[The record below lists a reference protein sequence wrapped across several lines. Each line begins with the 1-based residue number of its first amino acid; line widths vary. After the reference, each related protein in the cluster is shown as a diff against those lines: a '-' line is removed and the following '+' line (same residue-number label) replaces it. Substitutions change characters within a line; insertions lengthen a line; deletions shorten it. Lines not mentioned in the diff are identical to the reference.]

1 MFLTDLLSRLFYY
14 DMVVCEQ
21 KLHIIY
27 FFLEIVTS
35 KHIVSEVLSLYGH
48 VFVDSLLI
56 RHRNSTSK
64 FRRYSIDYERR
75 IHVERITSIKR
86 G

>member
-14 DMVVCEQ
+14 DMVVYEQ
-21 KLHIIY
+21 KLHTIY

-48 VFVDSLLI
+48 VFVDSLFI
-56 RHRNSTSK
+56 RHQNSTSE
-64 FRRYSIDYERR
+64 FRRYSNDYERG
-75 IHVERITSIKR
+75 IYVKIITSIKR